1 MAEKQLWLPDKV
13 KGCGTALITPFN
25 TEGTYDDESL
35 RDLVAQQIAGGASF
49 LVVNGTTGE
58 SPTNEFGPEVLG
70 QILPSVIEL
79 ANGKNPVVLGVGY
92 NDTYDVVDKI
102 GAISNYKKPDA
113 LLVVAPYY
121 NKPNQAGLFEHY
133 KIVCGAATRAGLPV
147 IGYNVPGRTGVNL
160 EPETVARLAQEVE
173 GFAGLKEAGDQ
184 QQIARVLES
193 GVPDEFKIFT
203 GEDGAQAQARELGA
217 VGVISVVSHLI
228 PQETT
233 ALWQLDSDWRKRE
246 LEATYTNSYRDLIKT
261 LFNGHFGG
269 SPAVI
274 KYALAKMGIIA
285 SDTVRPPLVGVGRS
299 AEYDQADYEGEVLG
313 TLINVQLI
321 PRPT

>member
-25 TEGTYDDESL
+25 TKGAYDDESL
-35 RDLVAQQIAGGASF
+35 RDLVAQQIVGGTSF

-58 SPTNEFGPEVLG
+58 SPTTEFCPEVLS

-79 ANGKNPVVLGVGY
+79 ADGKNPVVLGVGY
-92 NDTYDVVDKI
+92 NDTYGVVDKI

-113 LLVVAPYY
+113 LLVVTPYY

-147 IGYNVPGRTGVNL
+147 IGYNVPGRAGVNL

-228 PQETT
+228 PRETT
-233 ALWQLDSDWRKRE
+233 ALWQLDNDWRKRE
-246 LEATYTNSYRDLIKT
+246 LEVAYTNSYRDLIKT

-269 SPAVI
+269 SPAVV

-285 SDTVRPPLVGVGRS
+285 SDTVRPPLVSVCRS
-299 AEYDQADYEGEVLG
+299 AEYYQADYEGEVLD
-313 TLINVQLI
+313 TLTNVQLI
-321 PRPT
+321 PIPT